1 MDFSSLIGSGLFGT
15 NSLASEINNYSYIKF
30 IGLLIYL
37 VPLLFLLRK
46 KKLLE
51 ILKNEGLNT

>member
-30 IGLLIYL
+30 MGLLIYL
-37 VPLLFLLRK
+37 VPLLVLLRK

-51 ILKNEGLNT
+51 IVENQE